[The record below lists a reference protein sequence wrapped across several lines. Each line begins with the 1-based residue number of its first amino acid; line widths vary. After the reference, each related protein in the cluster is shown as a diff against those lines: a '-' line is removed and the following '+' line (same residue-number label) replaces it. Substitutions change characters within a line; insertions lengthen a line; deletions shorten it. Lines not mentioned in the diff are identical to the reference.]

1 MRRSAL
7 AFLVLAL
14 AGCAVGPDYLRPD
27 AAVSDAYKEAT
38 GWKVA
43 EPQDESNRGNWW
55 EIFGDPQLSALIES
69 IDISNQNVRLA
80 EAQFRQAQALA
91 AQSRAALFPTLDANA
106 SITRSRSPTGLVGGT
121 TAGRIINNRSVG
133 LSSSWELDLWG
144 GLRRAL
150 ESSAA
155 GAQASAA
162 DLAAARLSAQAE
174 LASDYFQLRVLDAQ
188 KQLLDD
194 TATAFDKSLELTRNR
209 YAAGVAAKVDVVQAE
224 TQLKSTQ
231 AQAID
236 TGVQR
241 AQLEHAIAIL
251 IGKPPSE
258 FSLAPAPLAVT
269 MPRVPLGLPSELLER
284 RPDVAAAERRAAAA
298 NARIGVARAAYF
310 PSLTLSGNTGAAANA
325 RIGVARA
332 AYFPSLTLSGNTGFR
347 SAAATDLFAASSR
360 FWSIGPALAQSI
372 FDAGLRRAQTEQ
384 AIAAYD
390 ATVAEYRQAVLA
402 GFQEVEDN
410 LAALRILG
418 EEAEVQ
424 EDAVRAARES
434 VLLTTNQYKAGIV
447 SYINVVTV
455 QTTQLSNE
463 RTAVGILGR
472 RLVAAVTLVKAL
484 GGGWSAAE
492 IAADNR

>member
-310 PSLTLSGNTGAAANA
+310 PSLTLSGNTG
-325 RIGVARA
+325 
-332 AYFPSLTLSGNTGFR
+332 FR

-360 FWSIGPALAQSI
+360 FWSIGPVLAQSI

-410 LAALRILG
+410 LAALRILE

-455 QTTQLSNE
+455 QTTQLNNE

-484 GGGWSAAE
+484 GGGWSTAE

>member
-1 MRRSAL
+1 MTRTSSPPRRGGVPPQA
-7 AFLVLAL
+7 AGWCVLAL
-14 AGCAVGPDYLRPD
+14 ALVGCAVGPDYLRPD
-27 AAVSDAYKEAT
+27 ATVSDAYKEAT

-55 EIFGDPQLSALIES
+55 EIFGDPQLSVLIES
-69 IDISNQNVRLA
+69 INISNQNVRLA
-80 EAQFRQAQALA
+80 EAQFRQAQAVA

-106 SITRSRSPTGLVGGT
+106 SITRSRSPTGLIGGT

-209 YAAGVAAKVDVVQAE
+209 YTAGVAAKVDLVQAE

-258 FSLAPAPLAVT
+258 FSLAAVPLAVT

-298 NARIGVARAAYF
+298 NARIGAAK
-310 PSLTLSGNTGAAANA
+310 
-325 RIGVARA
+325 A

-347 SAAATDLFAASSR
+347 SAAATDLFTASSR

-424 EDAVRAARES
+424 EGAVRAARES

-455 QTTQLSNE
+455 QTTQLNNE

-484 GGGWSAAE
+484 GGGWSTAE

>member
-1 MRRSAL
+1 VRRSA
-7 AFLVLAL
+7 AGILAL
-14 AGCAVGPDYLRPD
+14 ALAACAVGPDYQRPE
-27 AAVSDAYKEAT
+27 AVVSAAYKEAV
-38 GWKVA
+38 GWKTA
-43 EPQDESNRGNWW
+43 EPRDEASRGDWW
-55 EIFGDPQLSALIES
+55 EIFGDPQLSALIAS
-69 IDISNQNVRLA
+69 IDFSNQNVLLA
-80 EAQFRQAQALA
+80 EARFRQAQAFA
-91 AQSRAALFPTLDANA
+91 AQSRAALFPTLDADA
-106 SITRSRSPTGLVGGT
+106 SITRSRS
-121 TAGRIINNRSVG
+121 AGAVSDNRSVA
-133 LSSSWELDLWG
+133 LNSSWEIDLWG
-144 GLRRAL
+144 RLRRAL

-155 GAQASAA
+155 NAQASAA

-174 LASDYFQLRVLDAQ
+174 LASNYFQLRVLDAQ

-194 TATAFDKSLELTRNR
+194 TVTGFDKSLELTRNR

-224 TQLKSTQ
+224 TQLKSTL
-231 AQAID
+231 AQSID

-258 FSLAPAPLAVT
+258 FSIAPVPLAVT

-298 NARIGVARAAYF
+298 NAQIGVAKAAYF
-310 PSLTLSGNTGAAANA
+310 PSLTLSA
-325 RIGVARA
+325 
-332 AYFPSLTLSGNTGFR
+332 SGGFR
-347 SAAATDLFAASSR
+347 SASAADLFTAPSR
-360 FWSIGPALAQSI
+360 FWSIGPALVQSV

-410 LAALRILG
+410 LAALRILE
-418 EEAEVQ
+418 EEAKVQ
-424 EDAVRAARES
+424 DEAVRAARES
-434 VLLTTNQYKAGIV
+434 VVLTTNQYKAGIV

-472 RLVAAVTLVKAL
+472 RLVAAATLVKAL
-484 GGGWSAAE
+484 GGGWDAA
-492 IAADNR
+492 ALVQK

>member
-1 MRRSAL
+1 VRRSA
-7 AFLVLAL
+7 AGILAL
-14 AGCAVGPDYLRPD
+14 ALAACAVGPDYQRPE
-27 AAVSDAYKEAT
+27 AAVSAAYKEAV

-43 EPQDESNRGNWW
+43 EPRDETSRGNWW
-55 EIFGDPQLSALIES
+55 EIFGDPKLSALIES
-69 IDISNQNVRLA
+69 IDMSNQNVLLA
-80 EAQFRQAQALA
+80 EARFRQAQALA

-106 SITRSRSPTGLVGGT
+106 SITRSRSPTGVVGD
-121 TAGRIINNRSVG
+121 RSVA
-133 LSSSWELDLWG
+133 LNSSWEIDLWG
-144 GLRRAL
+144 RLRRAL

-155 GAQASAA
+155 SAQASAA

-174 LASDYFQLRVLDAQ
+174 LASNYFQLRVLDAQ
-188 KQLLDD
+188 KQLLGD
-194 TATAFDKSLELTRNR
+194 TVTAFDKSLELTRNR
-209 YAAGVAAKVDVVQAE
+209 YAAGVAAKVDVAQAE
-224 TQLKSTQ
+224 TQLKSTL
-231 AQAID
+231 AQSID

-251 IGKPPSE
+251 VGKPPSE
-258 FSLAPAPLAVT
+258 FSIAPVPLAVT

-298 NARIGVARAAYF
+298 NAQIGVAKAAYF
-310 PSLTLSGNTGAAANA
+310 PSLTLSA
-325 RIGVARA
+325 
-332 AYFPSLTLSGNTGFR
+332 SGGFR
-347 SAAATDLFAASSR
+347 SANAADLFTAPSR

-390 ATVAEYRQAVLA
+390 ATVAQYRQAVLA

-410 LAALRILG
+410 LAALRILE
-418 EEAEVQ
+418 EEAKVQ
-424 EDAVRAARES
+424 DEAVRAARES
-434 VLLTTNQYKAGIV
+434 VVLTTNQYKAGIV

-472 RLVAAVTLVKAL
+472 RLVAAATLVKAL
-484 GGGWSAAE
+484 GGGWDAA
-492 IAADNR
+492 ALAQK

>member
-1 MRRSAL
+1 MRRSA
-7 AFLVLAL
+7 AGILAL
-14 AGCAVGPDYLRPD
+14 ALAACAVGPDYQRPE
-27 AAVSDAYKEAT
+27 AVVSAAYKEAV
-38 GWKVA
+38 GWKTA
-43 EPQDESNRGNWW
+43 EPRDEASRGDWW
-55 EIFGDPQLSALIES
+55 EIFGDPQLSALIAS
-69 IDISNQNVRLA
+69 IDFSNQNVLLA
-80 EAQFRQAQALA
+80 EARFRQAQAFA
-91 AQSRAALFPTLDANA
+91 AQSRAALFPTLDADA
-106 SITRSRSPTGLVGGT
+106 SITRSRS
-121 TAGRIINNRSVG
+121 AGAVSDNRSVA
-133 LSSSWELDLWG
+133 LNSSWEIDLWG
-144 GLRRAL
+144 RLRRAL

-155 GAQASAA
+155 NAQASAA

-174 LASDYFQLRVLDAQ
+174 LASNYFQLRVLDAQ

-194 TATAFDKSLELTRNR
+194 TVTGFDKSLELTRNR

-224 TQLKSTQ
+224 TQLKSTL
-231 AQAID
+231 AQSID

-258 FSLAPAPLAVT
+258 FSIAPVPLAVT

-298 NARIGVARAAYF
+298 NAQIGVAKAAYF
-310 PSLTLSGNTGAAANA
+310 PSLTLSA
-325 RIGVARA
+325 
-332 AYFPSLTLSGNTGFR
+332 SGGFR
-347 SAAATDLFAASSR
+347 SASAADLFTAPSR
-360 FWSIGPALAQSI
+360 FWSIGPALVQSV

-410 LAALRILG
+410 LAALRILE
-418 EEAEVQ
+418 EEAKVQ
-424 EDAVRAARES
+424 DEAVRAARES
-434 VLLTTNQYKAGIV
+434 VVLTTNQYKAGIV

-472 RLVAAVTLVKAL
+472 RLVAAATLVKAL
-484 GGGWSAAE
+484 GGGWDAA
-492 IAADNR
+492 ALAQKSPPRGLGSGVPVAGSRQYASP

>member
-1 MRRSAL
+1 MRRSA
-7 AFLVLAL
+7 AGILAL
-14 AGCAVGPDYLRPD
+14 ALAACAVGPDYQRPE
-27 AAVSDAYKEAT
+27 AAVSAAYKEAA

-43 EPQDESNRGNWW
+43 EPRDEASRGNWW
-55 EIFGDPQLSALIES
+55 EIFGDPKLSALIES
-69 IDISNQNVRLA
+69 IDMSNQNVLLA
-80 EAQFRQAQALA
+80 EARFRQAQALA

-106 SITRSRSPTGLVGGT
+106 SITRSRSPTGVVGE
-121 TAGRIINNRSVG
+121 RSVA
-133 LSSSWELDLWG
+133 LNSSWEIDLWG
-144 GLRRAL
+144 RLRRAL

-155 GAQASAA
+155 SAQASAA

-174 LASDYFQLRVLDAQ
+174 LASNYFQLRVLDAQ
-188 KQLLDD
+188 KQLLGD
-194 TATAFDKSLELTRNR
+194 TVTAFDKSLELTRNR
-209 YAAGVAAKVDVVQAE
+209 YAAGVAAKVDVAQAE
-224 TQLKSTQ
+224 TQLKSTL
-231 AQAID
+231 AQSID

-251 IGKPPSE
+251 VGKPPSE
-258 FSLAPAPLAVT
+258 FSIAPVPLAVT

-298 NARIGVARAAYF
+298 NAQIGVAKAAYF
-310 PSLTLSGNTGAAANA
+310 PSLTLSA
-325 RIGVARA
+325 
-332 AYFPSLTLSGNTGFR
+332 SGGFR
-347 SAAATDLFAASSR
+347 SANAADLFTAPSR

-372 FDAGLRRAQTEQ
+372 FDAGLRRAQTEE

-410 LAALRILG
+410 LAALRILE
-418 EEAEVQ
+418 EEAKVQ
-424 EDAVRAARES
+424 DEAVRAARES
-434 VLLTTNQYKAGIV
+434 VVLTTNQYKAGIV

-472 RLVAAVTLVKAL
+472 RLVAAATLVKAL
-484 GGGWSAAE
+484 GGGWDAA
-492 IAADNR
+492 ALAQK

>member
-1 MRRSAL
+1 MRRSA
-7 AFLVLAL
+7 VGILAL
-14 AGCAVGPDYLRPD
+14 ALAACAVGPDYRRPD
-27 AAVSDAYKEAT
+27 VQVSAAYKEAA

-43 EPQDESNRGNWW
+43 EPQDESSRGNWW
-55 EIFGDPQLSALIES
+55 EIFGDPQLSALMES
-69 IDISNQNVRLA
+69 IDISNQNVLLA
-80 EAQFRQAQALA
+80 EATFRQAQALA

-106 SITRSRSPTGLVGGT
+106 SITRSRSS
-121 TAGRIINNRSVG
+121 AGAVSVA
-133 LSSSWELDLWG
+133 LNPSWEIDLWG
-144 GLRRAL
+144 RLRRAL

-155 GAQASAA
+155 NAQASAA

-174 LASDYFQLRVLDAQ
+174 LASSYFQLRVLDAQ
-188 KQLLDD
+188 KQLLGD
-194 TATAFDKSLELTRNR
+194 TVTAFSKSLELTRNR

-224 TQLKSTQ
+224 TQLKSTL

-258 FSLAPAPLAVT
+258 FSIAPVPLAVT

-298 NARIGVARAAYF
+298 NAQIGVAKAAYF
-310 PSLTLSGNTGAAANA
+310 PSLTLSA
-325 RIGVARA
+325 
-332 AYFPSLTLSGNTGFR
+332 SGGFR
-347 SAAATDLFAASSR
+347 SANATDLFTAPSR

-372 FDAGLRRAQTEQ
+372 FDAGLRSAQTEQ

-410 LAALRILG
+410 LAALRILE
-418 EEAEVQ
+418 EEAKVQ

-434 VLLTTNQYKAGIV
+434 VVLTTNQYKAGTV
-447 SYINVVTV
+447 SYINVVAV
-455 QTTQLSNE
+455 QTAQLSNE
-463 RTAVGILGR
+463 RTAVDILGR
-472 RLVAAVTLVKAL
+472 RLIAAATLAKAL
-484 GGGWSAAE
+484 GGGWDAA
-492 IAADNR
+492 ALAQK

>member
-1 MRRSAL
+1 MTRMFSPPRRGGVPPQAAGWCAL
-7 AFLVLAL
+7 ALALL
-14 AGCAVGPDYLRPD
+14 AGCAVGPDYRRPNVE
-27 AAVSDAYKEAT
+27 VSAAYKEAA

-43 EPQDESNRGNWW
+43 EPQDESDRGNWW
-55 EIFGDPQLSALIES
+55 EIFGDPQLSALMES
-69 IDISNQNVRLA
+69 VDISNQNVLLA
-80 EAQFRQAQALA
+80 EARFRQARALA

-106 SITRSRSPTGLVGGT
+106 SITRSRSPTGLIGGT
-121 TAGRIINNRSVG
+121 TAGRIIDNRSVA
-133 LSSSWELDLWG
+133 LNSSWEIDLWG
-144 GLRRAL
+144 RLRRAL

-155 GAQASAA
+155 SAQASAA

-194 TATAFDKSLELTRNR
+194 TVTAFGKSLELTRNR
-209 YAAGVAAKVDVVQAE
+209 YTAGVAAKVDVVQAE
-224 TQLKSTQ
+224 TQLKSTL

-251 IGKPPSE
+251 VGKPPSE
-258 FSLAPAPLAVT
+258 FSIAPVPLAVT

-298 NARIGVARAAYF
+298 NAQIGVAKAAYF
-310 PSLTLSGNTGAAANA
+310 PSLTLSA
-325 RIGVARA
+325 
-332 AYFPSLTLSGNTGFR
+332 SGGFR
-347 SAAATDLFAASSR
+347 SANAADLFTAPSR

-372 FDAGLRRAQTEQ
+372 FDAGLRSAQTEQ

-390 ATVAEYRQAVLA
+390 ATVAQYRQAVLA

-410 LAALRILG
+410 LAALRILE
-418 EEAEVQ
+418 EEAKVQ

-434 VLLTTNQYKAGIV
+434 VVLTTNQYKAGIV

-472 RLVAAVTLVKAL
+472 RLVAAATLVKAL
-484 GGGWSAAE
+484 GGGWSAQE
-492 IAADNR
+492 LAADR

>member
-1 MRRSAL
+1 MRRSA
-7 AFLVLAL
+7 AGILAL
-14 AGCAVGPDYLRPD
+14 ALAACAVGPDYQRPE
-27 AAVSDAYKEAT
+27 AVVSAAYKEAV
-38 GWKVA
+38 GWKTA
-43 EPQDESNRGNWW
+43 EPRDEASRGDWW
-55 EIFGDPQLSALIES
+55 EIFGDPQLSALIAS
-69 IDISNQNVRLA
+69 IDFSNQNVLLA
-80 EAQFRQAQALA
+80 EARFRQAQAFA
-91 AQSRAALFPTLDANA
+91 AQSRAALFPTLDADA
-106 SITRSRSPTGLVGGT
+106 SITRSRS
-121 TAGRIINNRSVG
+121 AGAVSDNRSVA
-133 LSSSWELDLWG
+133 LNSSWEIDLWG
-144 GLRRAL
+144 RLRRAL

-155 GAQASAA
+155 NAQASAA

-174 LASDYFQLRVLDAQ
+174 LASNYFQLRVLDAQ

-194 TATAFDKSLELTRNR
+194 TVTGFDKSLELTRNR

-224 TQLKSTQ
+224 TQLKSTL
-231 AQAID
+231 AQSID

-258 FSLAPAPLAVT
+258 FSIAPVPLAVT

-298 NARIGVARAAYF
+298 NAQIGVAKAAYF
-310 PSLTLSGNTGAAANA
+310 PSLTLSA
-325 RIGVARA
+325 
-332 AYFPSLTLSGNTGFR
+332 SGGFR
-347 SAAATDLFAASSR
+347 SASAADLFTAPSR
-360 FWSIGPALAQSI
+360 FWSIGPALVQSV

-410 LAALRILG
+410 LAALRILE
-418 EEAEVQ
+418 EEAKVQ
-424 EDAVRAARES
+424 DEAVRAARES
-434 VLLTTNQYKAGIV
+434 VVLTTNQYKAGIV

-472 RLVAAVTLVKAL
+472 RLVAAATLVKAL
-484 GGGWSAAE
+484 GGGLAAKV
-492 IAADNR
+492 